1 MSVVLSRAEARLQTD
16 APQSTARTPIGW
28 PQTFMFALL
37 AIAQLLWIALL
48 AYSIWFA
55 AT

>member
-1 MSVVLSRAEARLQTD
+1 MSVALSRAEARPQTH
-16 APQSTARTPIGW
+16 APQATGRTPIGW

-37 AIAQLLWIALL
+37 AVAQLLWIALL

>member
-1 MSVVLSRAEARLQTD
+1 MAIRRHTSDASPGRVLTGLLSGE
-16 APQSTARTPIGW
+16 

-48 AYSIWFA
+48 TYGIWFA

>member
-1 MSVVLSRAEARLQTD
+1 MSVALSRAEARPETA
-16 APQSTARTPIGW
+16 APQSAGRTPIGW

-48 AYSIWFA
+48 TYGVWFA